1 MAIKRH
7 VVYMA
12 TTADRYELPIAVAD
26 THQELDRLL
35 GKRKNYTLT
44 TICHDRQRNK
54 KDFDGDDGRHH
65 VRVFKV
71 EV

>member
-35 GKRKNYTLT
+35 GKSRHFTLT
-44 TICHDRQRNK
+44 TICHDRHRPK
-54 KDFDGDDGRHH
+54 KDFEGDDGRKH